1 MSAFAKYTVPGLT
14 EAEGQGISEILQ
26 ARLHDLNDLHL
37 ILKHAHW
44 NVTGPGF
51 IAVHEMIDPQVDTV
65 RDFVD
70 AIAERMATLGASPNG
85 LAAAMVAGRPVKE
98 DYAVGRARVTE
109 HLHALN
115 DVYTRVIEAQ
125 RAAIEKVAENDPITE
140 DLLIGQTAELEK
152 FQWFLRA
159 FLENGEGELVR

>member
-1 MSAFAKYTVPGLT
+1 MAFAKYTAPGLT
-14 EAEGQGISEILQ
+14 LETGKELSDVLQ

-65 RDFVD
+65 REFVD
-70 AIAERMATLGASPNG
+70 AIAERMATLGATPNG
-85 LAAAMVAGRPVKE
+85 LAGAMVAQRPVE
-98 DYAVGRARVTE
+98 DYPVGRARVAD
-109 HLHALN
+109 HLRALN
-115 DVYTRVIEAQ
+115 DVYTRVIEAH
-125 RAAIEKVAENDPITE
+125 RKAIAFAGESDPITE

-152 FQWFLRA
+152 FQWFIRA
-159 FLENGEGELVR
+159 FLENSAGEISE